1 MNLGIFLAS
10 LSGALY
16 GSLGLFGVLLIQEGF
31 GITNFLFWRF
41 LFSVILMLPFLNTKQ
56 SWRDVTSK
64 PGLVITIVSGIFYA
78 TATSSYFYAVDFI
91 GSGLA
96 MVLFFCYPI
105 FVVLLDWLHGKNPPS
120 KITVIG
126 LLVVMI
132 GTFCLSDPHQWS
144 ASFHGLAWG
153 LLCAFSF
160 GIYFYTSQL
169 AIKSISVVS
178 GTFCICLGNC
188 LIFAILFLWN
198 GVFQVPT
205 TISALTNISAL
216 AVLATLLPIYFVF
229 VALRYIDST
238 KASILSVLEPIVT
251 IILGVMFLN
260 EKITLLQYCGVGIVL
275 VGVYLVQSCKKQQHK
290 KLVVD
295 ANLVEIKKA
304 V

>member
-1 MNLGIFLAS
+1 
-10 LSGALY
+10 
-16 GSLGLFGVLLIQEGF
+16 VE
-31 GITNFLFWRF
+31 WC
-41 LFSVILMLPFLNTKQ
+41 V
-56 SWRDVTSK
+56 
-64 PGLVITIVSGIFYA
+64 
-78 TATSSYFYAVDFI
+78 
-91 GSGLA
+91 
-96 MVLFFCYPI
+96 
-105 FVVLLDWLHGKNPPS
+105 
-120 KITVIG
+120 
-126 LLVVMI
+126 
-132 GTFCLSDPHQWS
+132 
-144 ASFHGLAWG
+144 
-153 LLCAFSF
+153 
-160 GIYFYTSQL
+160 
-169 AIKSISVVS
+169 
-178 GTFCICLGNC
+178 
-188 LIFAILFLWN
+188 
-198 GVFQVPT
+198 T